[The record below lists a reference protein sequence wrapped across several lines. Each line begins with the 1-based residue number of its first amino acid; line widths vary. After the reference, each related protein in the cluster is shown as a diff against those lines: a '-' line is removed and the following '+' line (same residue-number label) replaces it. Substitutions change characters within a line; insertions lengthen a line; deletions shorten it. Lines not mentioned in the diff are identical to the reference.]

1 MHIPQFLSQEHLQL
15 LFFGGKGGVGKTT
28 CAAATAL
35 YLASAYPQKS
45 FLLVSTDPAHSLSH
59 AHVQETSLANLE
71 IQEINA
77 PRLLDEFKAKHNQSL
92 KEIALR
98 GTFLDEEDID
108 TFLHLSLPGLDELMA
123 FLQIA
128 DLANQG
134 GNDLIIVDT
143 APTGHTL
150 RLMGLPALSKRWL
163 QALDSLLAKSRYMQK
178 IFKGQYSPDHL
189 DSFLFDLSSS
199 VDNLHTL
206 MQDRERFRFVPVM
219 LAEELSIYE
228 TELLLHD
235 LKDMHVL
242 TPEVIINA
250 VLPEEN
256 ECVVC
261 QKRRKGQ
268 LNKIRNIHADGTFSD
283 SELWAVPQYAMEM
296 NSADNLRIFWEGVFA
311 VRSDLFSAVPWGQE
325 EGVEENCVYNPQP
338 GPGQEMQLLLVAGKG
353 GVGKTTLAAATSL
366 RLGRDAPDKKIL
378 VFSTD
383 PAHSLS
389 ACFQQEIGSAPRAV
403 AANVTA
409 MEIDAQAEFDQLKAV
424 YQEELEAFLSN
435 LSANMD
441 LTFDREVMERV
452 LDLSPPGLDEVMALL
467 VATEHMDNK
476 DYDLLILDCAPT
488 GHLIRLL
495 QTPEVI
501 DEWLK
506 AFFNLFLK
514 YKQIFRLPKVSKK
527 MVRMSKLLKK
537 FRTLLQDE
545 GRSALIAVSILT
557 EMALAETRDLMTECA
572 GLQVNVPVLFCNMA
586 TRDSECPLC
595 HRLFEQEQ
603 TVKEQF
609 EKELEFLPQTVI
621 YRCGTPEGT
630 DNLVRLGDQ
639 LFELN
644 IE

>member
-1 MHIPQFLSQEHLQL
+1 MHIPQFLSHAHLQL

-45 FLLVSTDPAHSLSH
+45 FVLVSTDPAHSLSH
-59 AHVQETSLANLE
+59 AHVQDTSLANLE

-77 PRLLDEFKAKHNQSL
+77 PRLLDEFKAQHNQSL

-98 GTFLDEEDID
+98 GTFLDEEDIN

-128 DLANQG
+128 DLANHG
-134 GNDLIIVDT
+134 GHDLIIVDT

-150 RLMGLPALSKRWL
+150 RLMGLPALFKRWL
-163 QALDSLLAKSRYMQK
+163 QALDALLAKSRYMQK
-178 IFKGQYSPDHL
+178 IFKGRYSPDHL

-199 VDNLHTL
+199 VDNLYTL

-219 LAEELSIYE
+219 WAEELSIYE
-228 TELLLHD
+228 TELLLHH
-235 LKDMHVL
+235 LRDMHIL

-250 VLPEEN
+250 VLPEED

-261 QKRRKGQ
+261 HKRHKEQ
-268 LNKIRNIHADGTFSD
+268 MHKIRDIHAEGIFSD
-283 SELWAVPQYAMEM
+283 AELWVVPKYGLEM
-296 NSADNLRIFWEGVFA
+296 NSAANLQTFWEGVFP
-311 VRSDLFSAVPWGQE
+311 VRSDLFSAIPWGQE
-325 EGVEENCVYNPQP
+325 EGIEENCVDNQQP
-338 GPGQEMQLLLVAGKG
+338 GPDREMQLLLMAGKG
-353 GVGKTTLAAATSL
+353 GVGKTTLAAAIAL
-366 RLGRDAPDKKIL
+366 RLGRDFPEKRIL
-378 VFSTD
+378 VFSID

-389 ACFQQEIGSAPRAV
+389 ACFDQEIGSTPRAV

-409 MEIDAQAEFDQLKAV
+409 MELDAQAEFDQLKTA

-467 VATEHMDNK
+467 VATEHMENK
-476 DYDLLILDCAPT
+476 EYDLLILDCAPT
-488 GHLIRLL
+488 GHLLRLL
-495 QTPEVI
+495 QTPQVI

-506 AFFNLFLK
+506 VFFNLFLK
-514 YKQIFRLPKVSKK
+514 YKRIFRLPEVSKK
-527 MVRMSKLLKK
+527 MVHMSKLLKQ
-537 FRTLLQDE
+537 FRALLQDQT
-545 GRSALIAVSILT
+545 RSALIAVSILT
-557 EMALAETRDLMTECA
+557 EMALAETRDLMTACA

-586 TRDSECPLC
+586 TRDSECPMC
-595 HRLFEQEQ
+595 HRLFTQEQ
-603 TVKEQF
+603 AVKEQF
-609 EKELEFLPQTVI
+609 EQELEFLPQTVI
-621 YRCGTPEGT
+621 YRCGTPEGR
-630 DNLVRLGDQ
+630 DNLAQLGDQ

-644 IE
+644 E